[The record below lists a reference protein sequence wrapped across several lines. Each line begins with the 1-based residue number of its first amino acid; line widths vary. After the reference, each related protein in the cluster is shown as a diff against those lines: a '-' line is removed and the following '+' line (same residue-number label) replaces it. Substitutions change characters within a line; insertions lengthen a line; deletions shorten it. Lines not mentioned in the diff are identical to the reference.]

1 MRAYE
6 NNPWLRRATL
16 HNIRVRGLPA
26 QLCAILLVR
35 PTGTTITS
43 PTLTIATVIV
53 DIVVAIIQP
62 HDLDHPFGALIPSRR
77 FRLAKRGPPRGILDV
92 DQGHA
97 GPAGKL
103 DERAGCG
110 EMRVERGPVERG
122 RACVVLRGEEGG
134 GGGRAEGE
142 EEVEELLRGSA
153 SGSLFSGGE
162 GRRGGIFHSRMWL
175 LAQAMCRMVLPFSS
189 RASPSGAVPKRS
201 MKELTSSRSP

>member
-16 HNIRVRGLPA
+16 HNIRVRGWPA

-142 EEVEELLRGSA
+142 EELEELLRGSA
-153 SGSLFSGGE
+153 CGCLFFRGRGEERRNFSLTDVVVGG
-162 GRRGGIFHSRMWL
+162 GHVQDG
-175 LAQAMCRMVLPFSS
+175 V
-189 RASPSGAVPKRS
+189 AVF
-201 MKELTSSRSP
+201 